1 MASISFQCLFKLY
14 GKLSGMT
21 GTASTEEELYTIYGL
36 NVVEVPTNKPIVA
49 SINPTPC
56 SAPAGSETAAADL
69 VVSCHWEGRPCSWV
83 PPASRSPSTS
93 PSSCARIQVAGAR
106 DNAGGGRAATLNAR
120 PQLAAK
126 EAEIVAGQPN
136 AITIATNMAGR
147 GTDIVLGGNPT
158 GLARL
163 YLERLLLPK
172 LSPGTVE
179 AEDATEPNPMASV
192 ATSMKT
198 DAAVRAAIGL
208 AYMTAKADEA
218 LPVSAESVVALVVEA
233 VEHAESILRGGAVR
247 AAAEEAAAEEEKRG
261 VPIRW

>member
-1 MASISFQCLFKLY
+1 MR
-14 GKLSGMT
+14 
-21 GTASTEEELYTIYGL
+21 
-36 NVVEVPTNKPIVA
+36 VDKPHA
-49 SINPTPC
+49 MFR
-56 SAPAGSETAAADL
+56 TAAARWNAVADL
-69 VVSCHWEGRPCSWV
+69 VVSCHWEGRPV
-83 PPASRSPSTS
+83 LVGTTS
-93 PSSCARIQVAGAR
+93 VEHSEYLSELLREYRWQAR
-106 DNAGGGRAATLNAR
+106 DGTLVEGVPHKLLNAR

-126 EAEIVAGQPN
+126 EAEIVAQAGRAN

-198 DAAVRAAIGL
+198 DAAVRRR
-208 AYMTAKADEA
+208 
-218 LPVSAESVVALVVEA
+218 SAW
-233 VEHAESILRGGAVR
+233 RT
-247 AAAEEAAAEEEKRG
+247 
-261 VPIRW
+261 